1 MIEQSLY
8 EYLNGVT
15 AITSIVNGIHVGII
29 PQGTDLPVI
38 LINAN
43 GGGPVYSLQGDS
55 GLQMQKYVI
64 HLLADK
70 NDMLTL
76 LNLEQAVRTA
86 LSGYR
91 GTMGSTYAT
100 NVQRIML
107 TDVRDLFEPDSEAH
121 QRRLEFD
128 IDYCN

>member
-1 MIEQSLY
+1 MIEYSLR
-8 EYLNGVT
+8 EHLNGIP
-15 AITSIVNGIHVGII
+15 AITSIVNGVFVGII

-38 LINAN
+38 LINAI

-55 GLQMQKYVI
+55 GLQMQQYV
-64 HLLADK
+64 LQLFTDK
-70 NDMLTL
+70 NDVVTL
-76 LNLEQAVRTA
+76 LSLEQEVRTA
-86 LSGYR
+86 ISGYR
-91 GTMGSTYAT
+91 GTMGSTYVT

-128 IDYCN
+128 IDYCI